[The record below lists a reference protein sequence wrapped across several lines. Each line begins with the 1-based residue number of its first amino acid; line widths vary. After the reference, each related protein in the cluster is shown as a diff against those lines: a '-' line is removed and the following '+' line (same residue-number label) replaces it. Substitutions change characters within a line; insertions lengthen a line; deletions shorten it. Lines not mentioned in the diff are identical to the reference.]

1 MQSTYNLTESQLQK
15 ISNDFKALADESR
28 IKIILFLLDGEKS
41 VNTISTHLSI
51 GQSATSHHLR
61 ILKDAGILRVKRE
74 GNINYYYIS
83 DRHIE
88 VIMQMSLEHLG
99 C

>member
-1 MQSTYNLTESQLQK
+1 MQTSYTLTESQLQK
-15 ISNDFKALADESR
+15 MSNNFKALADESR
-28 IKIILFLLDGEKS
+28 IKILLFLLDGEKS
-41 VNTISTHLSI
+41 VNTISTRLSI

-61 ILKDAGILRVKRE
+61 ILKDTGILKVKRE

-83 DRHIE
+83 DKHIE
-88 VIMQMSLEHLG
+88 TIMQTSLEHLG